1 MVSSRLYTV
10 YRYGVGGIVIDT
22 VRRKGREGK
31 SVMWRWTSEV
41 EVRTLYEPPV
51 NDGGKCIV
59 ACLSLVIHPYILH
72 ACYTV
77 YTRYRNP
84 LCKPEIS

>member
-1 MVSSRLYTV
+1 M
-10 YRYGVGGIVIDT
+10 
-22 VRRKGREGK
+22 GRQEC
-31 SVMWRWTSEV
+31 VVWRWTPEV

-51 NDGGKCIV
+51 SKSGKCIV
-59 ACLSLVIHPYILH
+59 ACLSLVIQPYILH

-77 YTRYRNP
+77 YTRYRKP